1 MMRRLISILL
11 VLVLLMTVGCSIQKT
26 ENTSF
31 TPKPKKETTTSD
43 ETEET
48 GEVSVYYIKGFGV
61 SALMAA
67 VKDQL
72 PEDISLD
79 IREFVD
85 ETSLKQEMDAN
96 GMPDLLLLEEGMCRE
111 ALDPYTLIADG
122 KAAPLSAYI
131 EDEKQTGT
139 LKEEDYF
146 QGVFT
151 VGEVGNEI
159 YYLPLS
165 MKTYF
170 GITSKTKYEA
180 GPLGNLGESYTL
192 EELIDSLLLEKD
204 QHDDGYML
212 TFPRMIVAPDEISLF
227 MEIMVETGVIQFD
240 PVSGETIVVN
250 EEILEKIKAYCSV
263 VQDDLTISGTIK
275 NSDRFDTYYEN
286 FLMVTPNMNLA
297 HQTRYWQSA
306 MSELLQEEEKI
317 IFFHSCD
324 SAGTYGATANIIGM
338 IGASSHAK
346 SAAYRVLRAIMEIPG
361 TTWLGITI
369 GDTENVLGTVSRKSF
384 EEELQALTDDYGAK
398 YKLNAQTF
406 TRLALDEVQREQ
418 LSNWAEKVEI
428 KPILSMFMVEY
439 VNKVI
444 GK

>member
-1 MMRRLISILL
+1 
-11 VLVLLMTVGCSIQKT
+11 
-26 ENTSF
+26 
-31 TPKPKKETTTSD
+31 
-43 ETEET
+43 
-48 GEVSVYYIKGFGV
+48 
-61 SALMAA
+61 
-67 VKDQL
+67 
-72 PEDISLD
+72 
-79 IREFVD
+79 
-85 ETSLKQEMDAN
+85 
-96 GMPDLLLLEEGMCRE
+96 
-111 ALDPYTLIADG
+111 
-122 KAAPLSAYI
+122 
-131 EDEKQTGT
+131 
-139 LKEEDYF
+139 
-146 QGVFT
+146 
-151 VGEVGNEI
+151 
-159 YYLPLS
+159 
-165 MKTYF
+165 
-170 GITSKTKYEA
+170 
-180 GPLGNLGESYTL
+180 
-192 EELIDSLLLEKD
+192 
-204 QHDDGYML
+204 
-212 TFPRMIVAPDEISLF
+212 
-227 MEIMVETGVIQFD
+227 
-240 PVSGETIVVN
+240 
-250 EEILEKIKAYCSV
+250 
-263 VQDDLTISGTIK
+263 
-275 NSDRFDTYYEN
+275 
-286 FLMVTPNMNLA
+286 MNLA

-317 IFFHSCD
+317 IFFPSCD